1 MQTKLT
7 QFIAEERSSEL
18 WQGKVN
24 LNQELKLALI
34 SEQANNELKELI
46 ESIISNS
53 LVSPDTGDIVWEI
66 GEKQTRENNEHQ
78 NTIFSQIEPESDDW
92 QILLAGLAQ
101 LYILGVTIDWEP
113 WAKNIA
119 GRKISLPTYPFQR
132 QTYWLD

>member
-7 QFIAEERSSEL
+7 QLIAEETSSEL

-34 SEQANNELKELI
+34 SEPASNELKKLI
-46 ESIISNS
+46 ESILSNS
-53 LVSPDTGDIVWEI
+53 LVSADTGDIFWEI
-66 GEKQTRENNEHQ
+66 GNKQTRANKEQQ
-78 NTIFSQIEPESDDW
+78 NIIFSQIEPELDDW
-92 QILLAGLAQ
+92 QIFLTGLAQ

-113 WAKNIA
+113 WAKNIV
-119 GRKISLPTYPFQR
+119 GRKITLPTYPFQR